1 MRIIT
6 IKPAAIYIGLSFKG
20 IVSPMV
26 LSRDCGNPPMDAR
39 KQRYAGNISVLIARI
54 ISCLSCSIIVVDC
67 KGALRYRTIYGVIA
81 FNAVVF
87 MIGRFTIVTLPDG
100 TITSDNTRVLI
111 IYGAIFIVTLIVG
124 GIVFFRNM
132 TRKEIFFSASI
143 IVAIGLIMDLTQ
155 WAFDFTTGP
164 GAVFF
169 MYASQIFEWSSIVPQ
184 LLYRVNENLYLFILF
199 GKKEQV

>member
-1 MRIIT
+1 MKIRKKIFW
-6 IKPAAIYIGLSFKG
+6 KVPLFC
-20 IVSPMV
+20 IV
-26 LSRDCGNPPMDAR
+26 A
-39 KQRYAGNISVLIARI
+39 
-54 ISCLSCSIIVVDC
+54 
-67 KGALRYRTIYGVIA
+67 GVIA
-81 FNAVVF
+81 FNAVIF
-87 MIGRFTIVTLPDG
+87 LIGRFIIVTLPDG

-111 IYGAIFIVTLIVG
+111 VYGAIFIVTLIVG
-124 GIVFFRNM
+124 GMVFFRNM

-155 WAFDFTTGP
+155 WAFNLTTGP

-184 LLYRVNENLYLFILF
+184 LLYRVNENLWLGTFIGSLTPYLFIPF